1 MNNRNVAYP
10 SNLLEVLERSASSP
24 LKKGVRFFKDGQ
36 QYSYLCYQDILFQ
49 AGCLAGELRTYY
61 EINNLERIA
70 ITLPTSPEYIVAFFG
85 VLAAGAVPV
94 TLPYPSRIIASQKY
108 ISRIEGAT
116 TQSKIRYII
125 GDEKVAE
132 IFNNESSSANHQS
145 IKVIPIECFQKLNVP
160 LSKLNTSINGSFPA
174 LIQYTS
180 GSTSAPKGVVLTHQQ
195 VIANLDAIN
204 CGLGLVSDDICC
216 SWLPLFHDMGLIGCL
231 LGSIYSNI
239 DLLLMDPIEFIR
251 DPLNWLRLFDNYKAT
266 VTAAPNSSYL
276 RCVQKVD
283 SAQVK
288 SLNLSSWRIA
298 MNGSEPVDLEILNNF
313 CQYFRDTGF
322 NFKAFMPVY
331 GMAEASLAVT
341 FPPVNR
347 EHISINLNRELLS
360 KGVVKIASSTF
371 EDVNINN
378 PWRQVISVGYTVKG
392 IEVCILSKNKD
403 LIKKECNLG
412 QICIK
417 GDSVT
422 SGYDFD
428 QTLTE
433 NAFFN
438 GWFCTG
444 DVGFIYNSELYV
456 VGRIKDIIILNGY
469 NYYANDIES
478 IISQI
483 SGLIPQR
490 IMAFSLKKQGKE
502 NLVILAETSISY
514 LEQEREKMINLVKQT
529 LFSSLGITPYDIVF
543 FGKGKLPKTSSG
555 KLQRHKGAELY
566 INYCGEQML
575 ENMTFSMS

>member
-1 MNNRNVAYP
+1 MNNRNVDYP
-10 SNLLEVLERSASSP
+10 SNLLEVLEISANSP

-36 QYSYLCYQDILFQ
+36 QYSYLSYQDILFQ
-49 AGCLAGELRTYY
+49 AGCLAGELRNYY
-61 EINNLERIA
+61 KINNLERIA
-70 ITLPTSPEYIVAFFG
+70 ITLPTSPEYVVAFFG
-85 VLAAGAVPV
+85 VLVAGAVPV

-116 TQSKIRYII
+116 TQSRIRYII
-125 GDEKVAE
+125 GDKKVAKV
-132 IFNNESSSANHQS
+132 FNNESCSANHQD
-145 IKVIPIECFQKLNVP
+145 IEVIPIEYLQKLNVP
-160 LSKLNTSINGSFPA
+160 LDGLNTSINGSFPA

-251 DPLNWLRLFDNYKAT
+251 DPLNWLRLFDSYKAT

-288 SLNLSSWRIA
+288 LLNLSSWRIA
-298 MNGSEPVDLEILNNF
+298 MNGSEPVDLEIINNF
-313 CQYFRDTGF
+313 YQHFRDTGF
-322 NFKAFMPVY
+322 NLKAFMPVY

-347 EHISINLNRELLS
+347 EHISVNLNRELL
-360 KGVVKIASSTF
+360 GEGIVKIAFSKV
-371 EDVNINN
+371 EDVKIDNT
-378 PWRQVISVGYTVKG
+378 WRQVISVGYAVKG
-392 IEVCILSKNKD
+392 IEICILSKNTD
-403 LIKKECNLG
+403 LTKEECILG

-428 QTLTE
+428 EIITE
-433 NAFFN
+433 KAFFN

-444 DVGFIYNSELYV
+444 DVGFIYKTELYI
-456 VGRIKDIIILNGY
+456 VGRIKDVIILNGC
-469 NYYANDIES
+469 NYYANDIEN
-478 IISQI
+478 IISQL
-483 SGLIPQR
+483 SGIIPQG

-502 NLVILAETSISY
+502 NLVILAETYTSY
-514 LEQEREKMINLVKQT
+514 LEHEKEKMISLIKQT
-529 LFSSLGITPYDIVF
+529 LSSSLGITPYDVVF
-543 FGKGKLPKTSSG
+543 FGKGKLPRTSSG
-555 KLQRHKGAELY
+555 KLQRHRGTDLY
-566 INYCGEQML
+566 INYCGERML
-575 ENMTFSMS
+575 ENMTFSIS